1 MNIHVFDFFKGQVLP
16 KIYKCDHFF
25 ADAILNGCFNEL
37 FPNESIKYY
46 IHHCTFNKKKCSL
59 TRLVNVQHVTLK
71 FCVSYCH
78 KSMTHVF
85 LTSSVFLT

>member
-37 FPNESIKYY
+37 FLNESINT
-46 IHHCTFNKKKCSL
+46 IFIIVLS
-59 TRLVNVQHVTLK
+59 TRKNVL
-71 FCVSYCH
+71 
-78 KSMTHVF
+78 
-85 LTSSVFLT
+85 